1 MFDWAADVLLPFEIH
16 TRPKRTGGQEH
27 AMPIIMGT
35 AGHIDHGKTT
45 LIKALSGIDC
55 DRLKDEKKRGIT
67 IELGF
72 AFLDLPD
79 GQRIGII
86 DVPGHE
92 KFVKNMVAGAAGIDF
107 VLLTVAA
114 DEGIMPQTREHLE
127 ICTLLGI
134 TDGVVALTKTDTVD
148 PELLELAQEDVQD
161 YLSATF
167 LSHAP
172 IIPVSA
178 HTGQGIQELTKALE
192 DLAAKSREHESSEIF
207 RLPIDRVFTMRGH
220 GTVVTGTL
228 IDGRVSIGE
237 AIAIYPDGIKTKV
250 RGLQVHGQA
259 VETAFAGQRT
269 AMNLA
274 GLEVENLQRGEC
286 LAKPGTLFPSTLWDV
301 ELTLLSTA
309 PKPLK
314 HRREIHFHHGTQET
328 LARVYLLDR
337 DQLAPGETCLAQIR
351 FPHPMVGVFGDR
363 FVIRAF
369 SPLRTIA
376 GGKLLSPMGLKI
388 RRRSQD
394 LESLDHLRSQTQRDV
409 LLAQLHRAGTTGLTQ
424 SELHVLTA
432 LPPKKLER
440 TLQDL
445 ASKQEIFL
453 FDREEQRSIAGSLV
467 QDLLTD
473 LLEYVRAFHH
483 KNPMKAGISRS
494 MLSTGWGQG
503 LPPKL
508 FHFLVE
514 RCLKNK
520 NLVTEKEVLRLPE
533 HSISLASDQSRLKT
547 DLLQTYEQA
556 GMQPPNLNTVLED
569 LHVSKKD
576 ALAVMA
582 LLIEEGKIVK
592 INDSLYFSSQAIADI
607 KDMIARHFTT
617 NDSLSPTDFKELTGL
632 SRKFSIPLLEYMDRQ
647 KFTMRVGD
655 VRKLRKGQ

>member
-1 MFDWAADVLLPFEIH
+1 
-16 TRPKRTGGQEH
+16 
-27 AMPIIMGT
+27 MPIIMGT

-79 GQRIGII
+79 GQRVGII

-134 TDGVVALTKTDTVD
+134 SEGVVALTKVDTVD

-161 YLSATF
+161 YLADTF
-167 LSHAP
+167 LAQAP

-178 HTGQGIQELTKALE
+178 HTGQGIPELTTTLQ
-192 DLAAKSREHESSEIF
+192 DLAAKSNQTLSSEIF

-228 IDGRVSIGE
+228 IDGRISVGDSI
-237 AIAIYPDGIKTKV
+237 AVYPQGLKTKV
-250 RGLQVHGQA
+250 RGLQVHGET
-259 VETAFAGQRT
+259 VETADAGQRT

-274 GLEVENLQRGEC
+274 GLDVENLQLGEC

-309 PKPLK
+309 PKALK

-337 DQLAPGETCLAQIR
+337 DQLEPGESCPAQVR
-351 FPHPMVGVFGDR
+351 FPHPMVGVFNDR

-376 GGKLLSPMGLKI
+376 GGKVLSPMGIKV

-394 LESLDHLRSQTQRDV
+394 LESLQALHSDDRSQV
-409 LLAQLHRAGTTGLTQ
+409 LLTHLHRSGSAGLTLP
-424 SELHVLTA
+424 ELHVLTA
-432 LPPKKLER
+432 MPSKKLER

-445 ASKQEIFL
+445 ASKQHVFL
-453 FDREEQRSIAGSLV
+453 FDREEQRYVSRHIIDTLQSGLMEHV
-467 QDLLTD
+467 Q
-473 LLEYVRAFHH
+473 EFHR
-483 KNPMKAGISRS
+483 KNPMKAGVSRG
-494 MLSTGWGQG
+494 MLSTGWGRG

-508 FHFLVE
+508 LHFLLE
-514 RCLKNK
+514 RCLKQK
-520 NLVTEKEVLRLPE
+520 SLVSEKEVLRLPE
-533 HSISLASDQSRLKT
+533 HSISLASDQSRLKE
-547 DLLQTYEQA
+547 DLLRTYKDA
-556 GMQPPNLNTVLED
+556 GIQPPNLNTVLD
-569 LHVSKKD
+569 QLKVAKKD
-576 ALAVMA
+576 ALEVMG
-582 LLIEEGKIVK
+582 LLIEEGEIVK
-592 INDSLYFSSQAIADI
+592 ISDSLYFSTQAVAEVR
-607 KDMIARHFTT
+607 KLVEQHFAAHE
-617 NDSLSPTDFKELTGL
+617 SLSPTDFKELTGL
-632 SRKFSIPLLEYMDRQ
+632 SRKFSIPLLEYLDKQ
-647 KFTMRVGD
+647 KITMRVGD
-655 VRKLRKGQ
+655 VRKLRKG

>member
-1 MFDWAADVLLPFEIH
+1 
-16 TRPKRTGGQEH
+16 
-27 AMPIIMGT
+27 MPIIMGT

-72 AFLDLPD
+72 AFIDLPD

-127 ICTLLGI
+127 ICSLLGI
-134 TDGVVALTKTDTVD
+134 SDGVVALTKTDTVD
-148 PELLELAQEDVQD
+148 PELLELAQEDVHD
-161 YLSATF
+161 YLSSTF
-167 LSHAP
+167 LAQAP

-178 HTGQGIQELTKALE
+178 HTGEGIPELTRALQ
-192 DLAAKSREHESSEIF
+192 DQAGASRENMSSEIF

-228 IDGRVSIGE
+228 IDGRVSIAE
-237 AIAIYPDGIKTKV
+237 NIAIYPQGIKTKV
-250 RGLQVHGQA
+250 RGLQVHGYT
-259 VETAFAGQRT
+259 VETAHAGQRT

-286 LAKPGTLFPSTLWDV
+286 LAKPGTLFPSHLWDV
-301 ELTLLSTA
+301 ELSLLSTA

-337 DQLAPGETCLAQIR
+337 DQLAPGESCLAQIR
-351 FPHPMVGVFGDR
+351 FPQPMVGIFGDR
-363 FVIRAF
+363 YVIRAF

-376 GGKLLSPMGLKI
+376 GGKLLCPMGIKV

-394 LESLDHLRSQTQRDV
+394 LQTLDALRSQDHLQV
-409 LLAQLHRAGTTGLTQ
+409 LLTQLRRAGTAGLTQAQLHVG
-424 SELHVLTA
+424 TA
-432 LPPKKLER
+432 LPAKKLER

-453 FDREEQRSIAGSLV
+453 FDREEQRYVCRRIVDDLHTDLIEYV
-467 QDLLTD
+467 QD
-473 LLEYVRAFHH
+473 FHR

-503 LPPKL
+503 LPLKL

-514 RCLKNK
+514 RCLKK
-520 NLVTEKEVLRLPE
+520 KSLVTDKEVLRLPE
-533 HSISLASDQSRLKT
+533 HSISLASDQSRLKD
-547 DLLQTYEQA
+547 DLLQTYQEA
-556 GMQPPNLNTVLED
+556 GIQPPNLNSVLES
-569 LHVSKKD
+569 LQVSKKD
-576 ALAVMA
+576 ALAVMG
-582 LLIEEGKIVK
+582 LLIEEKKIVK
-592 INDSLYFSSQAIADI
+592 ISDSLYFSSQAIDQV
-607 KDMIARHFTT
+607 KDLISRHFAA
-617 NDSLSPTDFKELTGL
+617 NESLSPTDFKDLTGL
-632 SRKFSIPLLEYMDRQ
+632 SRKFSIPLLEYLDKQ
-647 KFTMRVGD
+647 KITMRVGD
-655 VRKLRKGQ
+655 VRKLRKG